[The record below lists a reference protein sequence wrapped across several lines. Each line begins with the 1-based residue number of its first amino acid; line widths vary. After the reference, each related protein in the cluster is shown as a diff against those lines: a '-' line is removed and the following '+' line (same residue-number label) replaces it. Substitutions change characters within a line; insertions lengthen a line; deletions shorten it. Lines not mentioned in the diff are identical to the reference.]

1 VDVDEINQLQSDL
14 DTLER
19 LFQTLLGQSVAA
31 QLAEN
36 IHGHMIDEDM
46 MLMNEQGC
54 PPASESAIKNLTCIA
69 VSEKDLADE
78 CNRECCIC
86 FFQHKVGDT
95 GVARLP
101 CGHIFHK
108 PCISEWLSKKCT
120 CPLCRYE
127 IRTDNEMYEIER
139 IERMRA
145 RKIRVRSHEIGRMST
160 TDLQHLTATSEMD
173 HDTLLEMLK
182 NSANIEILES
192 EPSTSPLSS
201 SVEQP
206 EEEHSVSDDDD
217 LSTEDHD
224 VEEEDDVGGDGGD
237 GGDDSKM
244 PAALEEYLI
253 GVESG
258 SGSGSGS
265 DEEEK
270 EDIQFTTRTMN
281 QVRAQSIASGMVAP
295 ND

>member
-1 VDVDEINQLQSDL
+1 
-14 DTLER
+14 
-19 LFQTLLGQSVAA
+19 
-31 QLAEN
+31 
-36 IHGHMIDEDM
+36 
-46 MLMNEQGC
+46 
-54 PPASESAIKNLTCIA
+54 
-69 VSEKDLADE
+69 
-78 CNRECCIC
+78 
-86 FFQHKVGDT
+86 
-95 GVARLP
+95 
-101 CGHIFHK
+101 
-108 PCISEWLSKKCT
+108 
-120 CPLCRYE
+120 
-127 IRTDNEMYEIER
+127 MYEIER

-224 VEEEDDVGGDGGD
+224 VEEEDDVGGGDGGD
-237 GGDDSKM
+237 GDSKM

-258 SGSGSGS
+258 SGSGSG
-265 DEEEK
+265 EEEK